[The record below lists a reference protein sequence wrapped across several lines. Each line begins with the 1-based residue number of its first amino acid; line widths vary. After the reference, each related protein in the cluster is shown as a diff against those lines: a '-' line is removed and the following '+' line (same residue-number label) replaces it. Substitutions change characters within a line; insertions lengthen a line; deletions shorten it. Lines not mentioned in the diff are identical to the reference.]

1 MERKTHGKAI
11 AAGIALLSAITL
23 WHAYFYGA
31 AALFYGLQQ
40 WQAAPATQSSIELS
54 RYRAVVQ
61 AKPLSGVEKNLS
73 GLTFDTHTGTLFGIA
88 NAPSRIVQLTTEGEV
103 LRVIPVRGGKDTE
116 GITHLGDHNFMVV
129 DEKKN
134 TLWLI
139 EITPQT
145 EEVSLEGASHL
156 VLQLD
161 PLHKNLGIEAMSWSE
176 RNQTLW
182 VGQEKWPMH
191 VQELA
196 GEPLAPTHE
205 SAAEQLVLHP
215 VREWSSFGLG
225 GWLIRD
231 LASMTHMEENDH
243 LLMLSQESGVVV
255 EYTVDGEPLSLL
267 PLWRGR
273 QGLKEAIPQPEGLT
287 VDPQGNLYIVSEPNL
302 FYRFEK
308 LSQPSKKTTP
318 VPDGGKRT

>member
-1 MERKTHGKAI
+1 MERKTHGCAI
-11 AAGIALLSAITL
+11 AAGIVLLSAITL

-31 AALFYGLQQ
+31 AALFAGLQQ
-40 WQAAPATQSSIELS
+40 WQAAPAVKGSIELS

-61 AKPLSGVEKNLS
+61 AKPLSGIEHNLS

-88 NAPSRIVQLTTEGEV
+88 NAPSRIVQITTDGEV
-103 LRVIPVRGGKDTE
+103 LRVIPVTGGKDTE
-116 GITHLGDHNFMVV
+116 GITHLGDNNFMVV

-134 TLWLI
+134 TLWSI
-139 EITPQT
+139 EITQQT
-145 EEVSLEGASHL
+145 QEVFLEGASHL
-156 VLQLD
+156 VLELD

-196 GEPLAPTHE
+196 VAPITGTHE
-205 SAAEQLVLHP
+205 SAAEQLVPHP
-215 VREWSSFGLG
+215 LREWESSGFGK
-225 GWLIRD
+225 WLIRD
-231 LASMTHMEENDH
+231 LASMTQLEESGH

-255 EYTVDGEPLSLL
+255 EYTVGGEALSIL
-267 PLWRGR
+267 PLWCGW
-273 QGLKEAIPQPEGLT
+273 QGLKDAIPQPEGLT

-308 LSQPSKKTTP
+308 PSQPSKKTTP
-318 VPDGGKRT
+318 VPDGDKRT